1 MITLLGSSDRYC
13 DGLSRRSFLQ
23 IGGLALGGLTLPT
36 LLRCEAA
43 NAKPRAHKSVI
54 MVYLSGGLA
63 HQDTFDLKPNAPS
76 EVRGEFK
83 PIKTNVPGIEICELL
98 PKLSRC
104 MDKMTL
110 VRSIT
115 GLADEHSSWQNMTGV
130 GMNTAKREGKPH
142 MGSVVVRVQGPVD
155 PLVPPFVDLFPTMQ
169 HKPYNS
175 PHVGN
180 LGRSA
185 AGVKVDGEEIAVMK
199 NLAVPMDRL
208 NDRRELL
215 ASLDAVR
222 RNSESLADR
231 NGGMDTFHEKAFDVL
246 TTSKL
251 VDALDVTK
259 ESVSLRDRY
268 GRGSTKHLG
277 DGAPM
282 WNDQLLMARRL
293 VEAGTRVVTVAYGFW
308 DTHGGNFRHMKQHL
322 PLLDTGIS
330 ALIEDIYVR
339 GLDKDVT
346 VLVWGEFGRTPKIN
360 KDAGRDHWSRVNGA
374 LFAGG
379 GLKVG
384 QVIGSTDSQAAE
396 AKDEPIPYPSAL
408 ATVYQNLDIDP
419 HSMVYDVSNRPNPIM
434 PSTVQ
439 TIGKLL

>member
-63 HQDTFDLKPNAPS
+63 HQDTFDLKPNAPG

-83 PIKTNVPGIEICELL
+83 PITTNVPGIQICELL

-142 MGSVVVRVQGPVD
+142 MGSVVAKRSGA
-155 PLVPPFVDLFPTMQ
+155 
-169 HKPYNS
+169 
-175 PHVGN
+175 
-180 LGRSA
+180 GRSVGATLRRSLSNHA
-185 AGVKVDGEEIAVMK
+185 AQAVQQP
-199 NLAVPMDRL
+199 ARGQPGPICRG
-208 NDRRELL
+208 RQGGW
-215 ASLDAVR
+215 R
-222 RNSESLADR
+222 RNRRDEEPGRADGSAQRSPGASCVAGCRSPKFGESADR

-259 ESVSLRDRY
+259 EPVSCARSVWSRLHQTSRRWGTDVER
-268 GRGSTKHLG
+268 STLDGTPIGGGGHARG
-277 DGAPM
+277 DGGLR
-282 WNDQLLMARRL
+282 LLGHARRQLPAPEATPAL
-293 VEAGTRVVTVAYGFW
+293 VRSPA
-308 DTHGGNFRHMKQHL
+308 
-322 PLLDTGIS
+322 
-330 ALIEDIYVR
+330 
-339 GLDKDVT
+339 
-346 VLVWGEFGRTPKIN
+346 
-360 KDAGRDHWSRVNGA
+360 SR
-374 LFAGG
+374 
-379 GLKVG
+379 
-384 QVIGSTDSQAAE
+384 
-396 AKDEPIPYPSAL
+396 P
-408 ATVYQNLDIDP
+408 
-419 HSMVYDVSNRPNPIM
+419 
-434 PSTVQ
+434 
-439 TIGKLL
+439 